1 MKRFLV
7 ISPNV
12 LRHAESQFKDAGPD
26 TGSSR
31 ERTPAT
37 SSTFTGRA
45 ITIPWEKMKSNPNGW
60 NGWHRWFRDRA
71 S

>member
-1 MKRFLV
+1 ML
-7 ISPNV
+7 
-12 LRHAESQFKDAGPD
+12 SQFKDAGPD

-45 ITIPWEKMKSNPNGW
+45 ITIPWEKMKSNPTAGMV
-60 NGWHRWFRDRA
+60 GIDGSAIEPYDHD
-71 S
+71 